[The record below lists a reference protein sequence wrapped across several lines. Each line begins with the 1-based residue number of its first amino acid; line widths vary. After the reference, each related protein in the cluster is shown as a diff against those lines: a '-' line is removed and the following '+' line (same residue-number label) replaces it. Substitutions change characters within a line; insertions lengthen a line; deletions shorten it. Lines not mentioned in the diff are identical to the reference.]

1 MKIAAFLSQRNY
13 DVIIS
18 SSLKL
23 LLKYEFDID
32 VKIENHNHHDGQQLL
47 FIKRTYQ
54 NTELKERCSCNLH
67 IIARN
72 EEF

>member
-1 MKIAAFLSQRNY
+1 MKIAAFLSERNY

-47 FIKRTYQ
+47 FYKKYISKHRAKRRMF
-54 NTELKERCSCNLH
+54 L
-67 IIARN
+67 
-72 EEF
+72 